1 MRDDIV
7 RNQWL
12 LALAVVLSLGL
23 GGVSATPVPAVAQED
38 VSIGTPGH
46 FVQYG
51 RDYANAGDWAMAESY
66 ANLAL
71 RLKADHPGALRL
83 LADARRALAPVVGP
97 GTGTGTG
104 PAAGP
109 GPAAGEDVSIGSP
122 GYFLKYG
129 REYAAAG
136 DWDLAES
143 YARRGLNLDAN
154 HAGSLQLLAEAREAR
169 AAAARATPPRRR
181 APVTPRPTPPAENQS
196 CDDIYGACYA
206 SARRYTPGSPPAVDY
221 AGQQQCMVRRN
232 ICYAQRR

>member
-1 MRDDIV
+1 MRS
-7 RNQWL
+7 QWF
-12 LALAVVLSLGL
+12 LAFTVVLAFGL
-23 GGVSATPVPAVAQED
+23 GGVSAVPLPAPAQED

-66 ANLAL
+66 ANMAL
-71 RLKADHPGALRL
+71 RLNANHPGALQL
-83 LADARRALAPVVGP
+83 LSDARRALAP
-97 GTGTGTG
+97 TAE
-104 PAAGP
+104 PAAE
-109 GPAAGEDVSIGSP
+109 EDISIGTP
-122 GYFLKYG
+122 GYFVKYG

-143 YARRGLNLDAN
+143 NARRALYLDAD
-154 HAGSLQLLAEAREAR
+154 HAGALQLLAEAQQAK
-169 AAAARATPPRRR
+169 AAAARVTPRLR
-181 APVTPRPTPPAENQS
+181 APVTATPAPPAENQS

-206 SARRYTPGSPPAVDY
+206 SARRYNPGSAPTVDY